1 MVLDTT
7 SVLAIKQE
15 QKRNGS
21 RCIYSGGYESSSEI
35 KGNWEKLAEAFEKSV
50 LHA

>member
-1 MVLDTT
+1 MVLDYYI
-7 SVLAIKQE
+7 SSSYVKQE

-21 RCIYSGGYESSSEI
+21 RCIYSGYESSSEI
-35 KGNWEKLAEAFEKSV
+35 EGNWVKMAEAFDV